1 MKIKNPDIIQKT
13 DDPKK
18 KISKESNQGDAFN
31 KIFQDSIKKSDSSDQ
46 IRSSALRE
54 PAAANF
60 INFQSVDS
68 PLKDIVDKNINLL
81 AKYTDMIGNTDKTL
95 KEIEPLLLKLI
106 RDIEET
112 QNSFKDESKN
122 SPELFNILENILM
135 TARKEQVKMASGSY
149 N

>member
-18 KISKESNQGDAFN
+18 KISKESIQGGAFN
-31 KIFQDSIKKSDSSDQ
+31 KIFQDSIKKGDSSDQ

-54 PAAANF
+54 PAATNF
-60 INFQSVDS
+60 INFQNMDS
-68 PLKDIVDKNINLL
+68 PLKVIVDKNINLL
-81 AKYTDMIGNTDKTL
+81 AKYTDLIGNPDKTL

-106 RDIEET
+106 KDIEET
-112 QNSFKDESKN
+112 QNSFKDESKK

-135 TARKEQVKMASGSY
+135 TARKEQIKMASGSY